1 MNSSECANSKRCW
14 DADEDALIIKLVEE
28 HGAGNWAVI
37 AANMNCR
44 TGKQCR
50 ERYHNHLQPDIKK
63 GEWTD
68 EENEKILLL
77 QAQYGNQWAKITKEL
92 PGRTDNA
99 VKNRWH
105 AAIRAIMKQ
114 KRKELKMAKNASA
127 RAHGAK
133 EKEKDIT
140 VSRSSE
146 AAVIKKS
153 NSNNSLL
160 SDDDEDE
167 DVMEKDEKKIITPFP
182 AFTAEDLYIPSANVT
197 NGLARMNLSGLT
209 NSIPLPKP
217 IDANIFSNSSN
228 FKMDTS
234 SGTAPNVIKK
244 VVKRGNTVM
253 NTYSFNHFYEEEDIQ
268 ELLHLTASETDSNSN
283 MDTANI
289 FPKSVMVNNVPSE
302 ITDDYLMKWSEID
315 SSCGTLTSDDCI
327 AGGIDDVG
335 LYPVMHHDR
344 SMSLDLK
351 KHQIY

>member
-1 MNSSECANSKRCW
+1 MPDLKKEVES
-14 DADEDALIIKLVEE
+14 DIEDDNLED
-28 HGAGNWAVI
+28 
-37 AANMNCR
+37 
-44 TGKQCR
+44 
-50 ERYHNHLQPDIKK
+50 YHNSDIESDIEDDNNLPTFKK
-63 GEWTD
+63 DKVNIELD
-68 EENEKILLL
+68 NDDNENDYI
-77 QAQYGNQWAKITKEL
+77 
-92 PGRTDNA
+92 
-99 VKNRWH
+99 
-105 AAIRAIMKQ
+105 
-114 KRKELKMAKNASA
+114 
-127 RAHGAK
+127 
-133 EKEKDIT
+133 
-140 VSRSSE
+140 
-146 AAVIKKS
+146 
-153 NSNNSLL
+153 
-160 SDDDEDE
+160 DDEDE

-217 IDANIFSNSSN
+217 IDANIFSNSNN

-268 ELLHLTASETDSNSN
+268 ELLHLTASETDSNTN

-302 ITDDYLMKWSEID
+302 ITDDYLMKLSEID

-351 KHQIY
+351 KTSNLLTNLEISSKNSKTLLNPWDSLSATGSPYIIAHKRSKTA